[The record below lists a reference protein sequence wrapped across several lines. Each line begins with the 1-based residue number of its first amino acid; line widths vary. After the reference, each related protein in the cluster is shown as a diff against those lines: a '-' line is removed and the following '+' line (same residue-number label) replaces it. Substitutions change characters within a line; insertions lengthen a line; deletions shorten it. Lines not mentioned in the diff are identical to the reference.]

1 MPLRFIA
8 LFIALFMLQAAA
20 ADIANGKTALVI
32 LKAGQHER
40 LRYEGKPV
48 PLLDHPVNPGE
59 KIALIP
65 VGYRTKPGEKTLQR
79 VSPSGD
85 TPIPFRVVDG
95 GYPFETLQVEPSKV
109 SPNAAQQKRIA
120 KEYGEAMAIYEQFTP
135 ERYWSSPFA
144 LPMDSRV
151 TSPFGTARILNGMLS
166 SFHSGTD
173 FKAKPGT
180 PVSAVNDGIVVLA
193 KERYF
198 AGNSV
203 VIDHGEGLYSCYYH
217 LSRIDVRVGQKVG
230 KHERIGLS
238 GDTGRVTG
246 PHLHFAV
253 MLQGVQ
259 VDPMQLLAT
268 LNTLFGVRVGSL

>member
-1 MPLRFIA
+1 MPVF
-8 LFIALFMLQAAA
+8 AAE
-20 ADIANGKTALVI
+20 IANGKTALVI
-32 LKAGQHER
+32 LDADKHEQ

-48 PLLDHPVNPGE
+48 PLLGHPLNPSE

-65 VGYRTKPGEKTLQR
+65 VGYRTKPGEKTLLR
-79 VSPSGD
+79 ISPSGA
-85 TPIPFRVVDG
+85 TPIPFHVVDG
-95 GYPFETLQVEPSKV
+95 GYPFETLEVAPSKV

-120 KEYGEAMAIYEQFTP
+120 QEYREAMAIYEHSTP
-135 ERYWSSPFA
+135 RRYWASPFA
-144 LPMDSRV
+144 LPMSSPV
-151 TSPFGTARILNGMLS
+151 TSAFGTARLFNGTLS

-180 PVSAVNDGIVVLA
+180 PVFAVNDGVVVLA
-193 KERYF
+193 KGRYF

-203 VIDHGEGLYSCYYH
+203 IVDHGEGLYSCYYH
-217 LSRIDVRVGQKVG
+217 LSRIDVKVGQKVA
-230 KHERIGLS
+230 KDAQIGLS
-238 GDTGRVTG
+238 GATGRVTG

-268 LNTLFGVRVGSL
+268 LNALFDVRAGAR